1 MRNRNQM
8 TKSRFLALPAV
19 LLAAASAACSEGVA
33 RLSPVG
39 PSAVVEAPAATSAAT
54 TTTWASRNGWST
66 LADGRV
72 AVADGLLVEGAD
84 VVESVTGSC
93 PGRTIFLRG
102 VPVSLT
108 SRTTFAA
115 PLTCETLAGGRAV
128 KVTGLL
134 THEASGFSV
143 SATNVALVNAEE
155 SPAPTPVP
163 PVPPGPGSRRE
174 RLNGEGVVG
183 SVKGG
188 CPDLTLVILGY
199 RVQTTA
205 TTSYTGG
212 ACDDLRE
219 GAKVKLT
226 VEDVDGTFVAET
238 IEIQS
243 VPGKRG

>member
-19 LLAAASAACSEGVA
+19 LLAVASAACSEGVA

-39 PSAVVEAPAATSAAT
+39 PSAVVEATAAPSAAT

-84 VVESVTGSC
+84 VVETVTGSC

-102 VPVSLT
+102 VPVSVT
-108 SRTTFAA
+108 TATTFAA

-143 SATNVALVNAEE
+143 SATNVALVNADE
-155 SPAPTPVP
+155 SPAPAPVS
-163 PVPPGPGSRRE
+163 PGPGSRRE

-199 RVQTTA
+199 RVQTKETTA
-205 TTSYTGG
+205 YTGG
-212 ACDDLRE
+212 ACADLRE

-226 VEDVDGTFVAET
+226 VEDVEGTFVAEK
-238 IEIQS
+238 IEILS